1 VSTPRENYALL
12 SDLRTGPLVSRHGS
26 IDWLCVPRFKIR
38 SFTQTY
44 DNEEVDASLLQLPHA
59 GFVEYDD
66 PRMPATVAK
75 IERDLQG
82 DAGLLHR
89 YRTGSGLDG
98 LTGAEYPFL
107 ICSFRLVEQ
116 YTRSGRTVDARSLL
130 ARLVGLAND
139 LGLLSEE
146 HDPSTNR
153 LTGNFPQAFS
163 HLGLI
168 RAADALRG

>member
-12 SDLRTGPLVSRHGS
+12 SDLRTGPLVSRNGS

-44 DNEEVDASLLQLPHA
+44 DNEEVKASLLQLPHA

-75 IERDLQG
+75 IERGLQG

-89 YRTGSGLDG
+89 YGTGSCLDR
-98 LTGAEYPFL
+98 LTGAEYP
-107 ICSFRLVEQ
+107 
-116 YTRSGRTVDARSLL
+116 
-130 ARLVGLAND
+130 
-139 LGLLSEE
+139 
-146 HDPSTNR
+146 
-153 LTGNFPQAFS
+153 FPQAFS

>member
-44 DNEEVDASLLQLPHA
+44 DNEEVDASLLQLPH
-59 GFVEYDD
+59 
-66 PRMPATVAK
+66 
-75 IERDLQG
+75 
-82 DAGLLHR
+82 R

-116 YTRSGRTVDARSLL
+116 YTRSGRTVDARSLM
-130 ARLVGLAND
+130 ARLVSLAND